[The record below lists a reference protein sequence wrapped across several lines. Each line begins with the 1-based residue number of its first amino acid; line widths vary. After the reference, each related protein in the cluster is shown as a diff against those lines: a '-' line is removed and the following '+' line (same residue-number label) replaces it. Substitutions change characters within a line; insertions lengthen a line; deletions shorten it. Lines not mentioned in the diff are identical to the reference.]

1 MKKILVIVFLTMCIL
16 PIISACSDLEY
27 ETEQSFTSPS
37 GKRTVTVKCDYVSR
51 PFVFMDDEMIFETG
65 KSGFAETVGWNVE
78 WISEDEIKLYVVSP
92 QKEKYNKDVYYIR
105 LDE

>member
-1 MKKILVIVFLTMCIL
+1 
-16 PIISACSDLEY
+16 
-27 ETEQSFTSPS
+27 
-37 GKRTVTVKCDYVSR
+37 
-51 PFVFMDDEMIFETG
+51 MIFETG